1 MKSEAVQGY
10 GIRGHTRIQRIQRDT
25 VFRDLLCSIS
35 AGHKFCTKYL
45 NGLEYNPPPRY
56 HLTERLYEVGF
67 VTAVPSPTSLV
78 TATKG
83 AYWTKWRT
91 EGNIFS
97 RLKLGGADGR
107 KLAKSASFDANYG
120 S

>member
-1 MKSEAVQGY
+1 M
-10 GIRGHTRIQRIQRDT
+10 

-45 NGLEYNPPPRY
+45 KGLEYNPPPRY
-56 HLTERLYEVGF
+56 HLTERLYGVGF
-67 VTAVPSPTSLV
+67 VTAVPSPTPLV

-97 RLKLGGADGR
+97 RLVSCRQAEV
-107 KLAKSASFDANYG
+107 FI
-120 S
+120 